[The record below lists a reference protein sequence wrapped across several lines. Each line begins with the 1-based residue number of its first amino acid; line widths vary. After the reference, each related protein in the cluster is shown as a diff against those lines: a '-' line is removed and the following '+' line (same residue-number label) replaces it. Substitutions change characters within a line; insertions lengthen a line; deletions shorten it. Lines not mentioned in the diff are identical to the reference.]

1 MITTATALVLALT
14 SRIRTSAVFDSPAK
28 YAPSSGFTPRTHPL
42 PRGYGNSCF
51 FARSVVCHV
60 CRIAIGDRGRRK
72 AVAPKTEPCTASCCL
87 HATTAGATIVA
98 PIASAPAT
106 SSRQLL
112 HGRSNGACEGAAAA
126 FAAAWPS
133 TAAAACDCRL
143 RLIVHRCSDVLH
155 ESFAAKWLGC
165 TSRHIPRSQ
174 TTFLRVLAAELRW
187 RTTVPCCRELRA
199 PLHVIFAQRM
209 PDALQKCF
217 DFGTYSP
224 GCVAYTWA
232 VKFLPC
238 TMPVGTLVAT
248 TAAQTI
254 PLMPR

>member
-1 MITTATALVLALT
+1 MTFTPEPPVYWPQANIAPGRFTGSPTTILQRTRRVVPPPTAVPMITAATTLVLALT

-51 FARSVVCHV
+51 SARSVVCDV

-106 SSRQLL
+106 STRQLL

-126 FAAAWPS
+126 FAAARPS

-143 RLIVHRCSDVLH
+143 RLIVHRCSDVL
-155 ESFAAKWLGC
+155 
-165 TSRHIPRSQ
+165 Q
-174 TTFLRVLAAELRW
+174 
-187 RTTVPCCRELRA
+187 
-199 PLHVIFAQRM
+199 
-209 PDALQKCF
+209 
-217 DFGTYSP
+217 
-224 GCVAYTWA
+224 
-232 VKFLPC
+232 
-238 TMPVGTLVAT
+238 
-248 TAAQTI
+248 
-254 PLMPR
+254 